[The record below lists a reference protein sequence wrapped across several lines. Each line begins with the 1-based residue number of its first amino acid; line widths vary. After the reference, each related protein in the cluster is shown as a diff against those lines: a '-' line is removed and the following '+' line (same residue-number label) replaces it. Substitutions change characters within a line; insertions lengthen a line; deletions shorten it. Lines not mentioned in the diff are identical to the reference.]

1 MKLNLELVENR
12 AKSALP
18 QAKDPREMSMKAPW
32 TKGNG
37 EKADN
42 KTPKSERAKLAQPE
56 YKSMNK
62 YSKKPSALKTGNTV
76 PGKPESAPKSGT
88 LNNAKTNFEKMKEVK
103 KPGAPTVK
111 KSSAAVPDAS
121 KVSKRGL
128 MGVDAGEASLD
139 FKNKVTKVS
148 LPSSAKKLDIAPA
161 KIAKPEFGWGLLK
174 PGKTMDKL
182 GNVTVKMTDVKK
194 PAAPEVK
201 KSKAAIPQ
209 FKESVI
215 NGRVE
220 LRVGGRLK
228 AVFEAATPKMIA
240 LAASDYTKIGAN
252 VQLVPII
259 RGRNLYSD
267 KKFSMFMIEAAHAD
281 HHNVNSKR
289 AKKAAFSRLIA
300 LTENE
305 RDPRIHKN
313 RRAWVKE
320 AALGAFKQAREEY
333 VAAYN
338 NLLERHDVVVATDRG
353 SRRFITMATDSRHA
367 AALAMDMA
375 LSSDIQA
382 SITHAFVGGKKFLPE
397 GKGGSLF
404 MRFPKPFGELV
415 NGTHMDKSEM
425 GVKAEPKIGKVPELK
440 IGGSS
445 AKGVARIKDGDK
457 GGEKSSLVDKD
468 GSKFKLGKSLTN
480 PPVPKDKGPVY
491 EARQRERMVEDVSQR
506 VISMLKDAA
515 SRLSGKNKRMME
527 ELAEKV
533 NSNEDVSGKES
544 KVLDTVIKLAL
555 KHGS

>member
-18 QAKDPREMSMKAPW
+18 QAKDPREMSLKAPW

-37 EKADN
+37 NKADN

-62 YSKKPSALKTGNTV
+62 YSAKPKPLKVDSPNA
-76 PGKPESAPKSGT
+76 GKPESAPKYSTMKG
-88 LNNAKTNFEKMKEVK
+88 ASKFEKMKDVK

-111 KSSAAVPDAS
+111 KSSAALPDAS
-121 KVSKRGL
+121 SVSKRGL
-128 MGVDAGEASLD
+128 MGADAGEASLD

-161 KIAKPEFGWGLLK
+161 KIAKPDLGWGLLK
-174 PGKTMDKL
+174 PGKIMDKL

-228 AVFEAATPKMIA
+228 AVFEAATPKMLAI
-240 LAASDYTKIGAN
+240 AASDYTKIGAN
-252 VQLVPII
+252 VQLTPII

-267 KKFSMFMIEAAHAD
+267 KRFSMFMIEAVHAE
-281 HHNVNSKR
+281 HHNVSS
-289 AKKAAFSRLIA
+289 KAARNSAFKRLVS

-305 RDPRIHKN
+305 RDPRIHKT
-313 RRAWVKE
+313 RRSWIKE
-320 AALGAFKQAREEY
+320 AAFGAFRQAKEEY

-338 NLLERHDVVVATDRG
+338 NLLERYDVVVGTDRG
-353 SRRFITMATDSRHA
+353 SRRFITMATDNRHA

-415 NGTHMDKSEM
+415 NGTKMNKSEM

-440 IGGSS
+440 LGSGS
-445 AKGVARIKDGDK
+445 VKGVAKIKDGDK

-468 GSKFKLGKSLTN
+468 GSKFKLGKALSN

-491 EARQRERMVEDVSQR
+491 EARRKQRMVEDVSQR
-506 VISMLKDAA
+506 VINMLKDAA
-515 SRLSGKNKRMME
+515 AKFTGKNKRMME

-544 KVLDTVIKLAL
+544 KILDKIIKLAL
-555 KHGS
+555 KHN